1 MSKVTSKLQ
10 VTIPKA
16 IAERYGIAPGDE
28 IEWVPAG
35 PSVLVVPPGAARAEE
50 IPVEERLAIFDETH
64 RRLRAL
70 RREADA
76 REDRTR
82 SRRDLASDPDTDPE
96 AGPKVGSGGP
106 ESPETLAEGS
116 PRDRRRRHEA
126 ARGWAREELY
136 ERGGRK
142 LGDRKE

>member
-35 PSVLVVPPGAARAEE
+35 TSVLIVPPGAARTEE
-50 IPVEERLAIFDETH
+50 ISVDERLAIFDATTE
-64 RRLRAL
+64 RL
-70 RREADA
+70 
-76 REDRTR
+76 
-82 SRRDLASDPDTDPE
+82 
-96 AGPKVGSGGP
+96 
-106 ESPETLAEGS
+106 
-116 PRDRRRRHEA
+116 RRRRHEVPERA
-126 ARGWAREELY
+126 REDRQPAPHDGAPDDDDHDPKTGAGGGAHPSPESGEGGRRRRRPHEVARGWTREELY

-142 LGDRKE
+142 LGE